1 MIWHYQGEPKVITMV
16 LIKGTQNKAV
26 RGEGKVTMME
36 TQLKV
41 MKSENGR
48 GGHKLMKTGTH

>member
-1 MIWHYQGEPKVITMV
+1 MIWHYQGGPEVIIKV
-16 LIKGTQNKAV
+16 LIKGTQKKAV

-41 MKSENGR
+41 MRSENGR
-48 GGHKLMKTGTH
+48 GGHKPMKTGTH